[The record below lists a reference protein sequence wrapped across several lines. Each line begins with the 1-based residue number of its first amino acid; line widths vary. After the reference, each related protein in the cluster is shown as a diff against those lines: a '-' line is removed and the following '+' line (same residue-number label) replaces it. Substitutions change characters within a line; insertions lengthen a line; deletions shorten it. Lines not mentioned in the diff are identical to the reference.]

1 MVFLRRWSLA
11 LPHLLCLCAG
21 ITAQAQAR
29 FDLEGPKID
38 VRVTRG
44 KVTLPI
50 AAVPNLMPHDTLWL
64 HPAFPSSQSVHY
76 LMIVTFLRGTT
87 NPPPDNWFTRIE
99 TWQKNVREEGVFIQV
114 PAEAQQAILFL
125 APETGGDF
133 STLRS
138 AVKGRP
144 GVFVRATQDLA
155 EAGFEQARIE
165 KYLEEI
171 RKVPPGDASALLE
184 HSNLLARTLALKP
197 NPDCFKRA
205 VDQQY
210 TCLTQTGTQTLLD
223 DGHGQSVVEALSNGP
238 ASDFINSA
246 STTQMA
252 GGGNYSAYVGT
263 IIDLFRL
270 TSSLHTAQYQYIPA
284 ITFPADHGG
293 SATPES
299 NMGQTLNLRLNT
311 PPSFHNPKSVI
322 VTGLPAVQP
331 AVLPPLRPADPAHIS
346 CLLDPHM
353 VLPIEGAPLVFS
365 TEFAHDLVLHLD
377 LPNQPGAPDA
387 KVNLPVVADAYQ
399 GGLTL
404 DATPSQRK
412 ELPLALNDPDPITP
426 MPTPVDTKAMGAAVQ
441 PAAAGTPVTGTIEG
455 YWGFDHYR
463 GPTLPLQNVPGQGWR
478 VVSGASG
485 EHASAENPDLLIAGK
500 PNQLVIT
507 STGTACIE
515 SISLEPGNT
524 KLDWKVGKPPAPPK
538 NPVASEAPPNS
549 EPIIPKVEPVDLTLN
564 LQHSTTPGN
573 IRLAIE
579 QFGAKQPDQ
588 LGTKT
593 FAEPAKIESLHIHTG
608 DLTAVLLGNSLDQ
621 VKDLTLQADHKDLT
635 FTPAS
640 ATDTPDASR
649 NRLVIALPPNSKP
662 LSLKPNENIDAEI
675 HLQDGRTLKIHSVV
689 LPARPDITLLSRRVN
704 MATPTAIQ
712 LASEQD
718 LPLGAQLTFFL
729 KSRDKFPRNEQIEIT
744 QVEPP
749 SKDPSDTTPDP
760 PLKTSLS
767 VTAGTLVLE
776 DNHSVLATFDPLKSF
791 GPSTFGAFRVRAV
804 TADGTPSEWIPLAT
818 VVRLPTLTDLHC
830 PAGATAA
837 AKEQPCQLSG
847 SALYLIES
855 IAPDPAFTN
864 PTAVPDGFVD
874 STLTIPRPGT
884 APKASQATPVT
895 FYIRLRDDPA
905 TAASVTLPMEPEP
918 SSHHAQPTAIPNTP
932 PAIPATPPATTPAAT
947 PASGPTTSTPAHPGA
962 TGSTPPA

>member
-1 MVFLRRWSLA
+1 MVSLRPCSVA
-11 LPHLLCLCAG
+11 LPILLCFCACLQ
-21 ITAQAQAR
+21 AQSQAR

-50 AAVPNLMPHDTLWL
+50 AAVPNLQPHDTLWL
-64 HPAFPSSQSVHY
+64 HPALPPSQSVHY
-76 LMIVTFLRGTT
+76 LLIVAFLRGTT

-99 TWQKNVREEGVFIQV
+99 TWQKSVREEGVFIQV
-114 PAEAQQAILFL
+114 PAEAQQAILFF

-144 GVFVRATQDLA
+144 GIFVRASQDLA

-165 KYLEEI
+165 KYLDEI
-171 RKVPPGDASALLE
+171 RKVPPGDAAALLD

-205 VDQQY
+205 ADQQY

-223 DGHGQSVVEALSNGP
+223 DGHGQSVVESLSNGP

-252 GGGNYSAYVGT
+252 GGGSYSAYVGT

-270 TSSLHTAQYQYIPA
+270 TSMLHTAQYQYIPA

-322 VTGLPAVQP
+322 VIGLPAVQQT
-331 AVLPPLRPADPAHIS
+331 VLPPLRPAEPAHVS

-365 TEFAHDLVLHLD
+365 TEYAHDLMLHLNM
-377 LPNQPGAPDA
+377 PAKPGEAPA
-387 KVNLPVVADAYQ
+387 KLNLPIVADAYQ

-404 DATPSQRK
+404 DANPSQRK

-426 MPTPVDTKAMGAAVQ
+426 MPAPLPKSVAKDDAVSANPAQ
-441 PAAAGTPVTGTIEG
+441 SSAPAATAPGSPITGTIEG
-455 YWGFDHYR
+455 YWGFDHYT
-463 GPTLPLQNVPGQGWR
+463 GPTLPLQNIPGQGWR
-478 VVSGASG
+478 IVSSRDAGHPSP
-485 EHASAENPDLLIAGK
+485 ETQETLIAGK
-500 PNQLVIT
+500 PNQIAIT
-507 STGTACIE
+507 STGTACVE
-515 SISLEPGNT
+515 SISLEPGNN
-524 KLDWKVGKPPAPPK
+524 KLDWKVATPPAPPK
-538 NPVASEAPPNS
+538 NPVLAEAPPEPAPVIPRV
-549 EPIIPKVEPVDLTLN
+549 EPIDLTLN
-564 LQHSTTPGN
+564 LQHTTTPGN

-579 QFGAKQPDQ
+579 QFGAKEPDQ

-593 FAEPAKIESLHIHTG
+593 FAEPAKIESLHIHVG
-608 DLTAVLLGNSLDQ
+608 DLNAVLTGNSLDQ
-621 VKDLTLQADHKDLT
+621 VRDLSFQVDHKDLV

-649 NRLVIALPPNSKP
+649 NRLLISLPPNAKAP
-662 LSLKPNENIDAEI
+662 NLKINENIDAEV
-675 HLQDGRTLKIHSVV
+675 HLKDGRTLRVSSVV
-689 LPARPDITLLSRRVN
+689 LPARPEVALLSRRVN
-704 MATPTAIQ
+704 LPTPSPIQ
-712 LASEQD
+712 LASDQD

-729 KSRDKFPRNEQIEIT
+729 KSREKFPRTQQIEIT
-744 QVEPP
+744 QVEIP
-749 SKDPSDTTPDP
+749 SKDPTDPAPDA
-760 PLKTSLS
+760 PLKTTLS
-767 VTAGTLVLE
+767 VAAGSLVLE
-776 DNHSVLATFDPLKSF
+776 DNHSILATFDPLKTF
-791 GPSTFGAFRVRAV
+791 GPSTFGQFRVRAV
-804 TADGTPSEWIPLAT
+804 TADGTPGEWIPLAT

-830 PAGATAA
+830 PTGATAA
-837 AKEQPCQLSG
+837 AKEQPCQLTG
-847 SALYLIES
+847 SALYLIDS
-855 IAPDPAFTN
+855 IAPDPTFAN
-864 PTAVPDGFVD
+864 SVAVPEGFVD
-874 STLTIPRPGT
+874 STLTIPRPET
-884 APKASQATPVT
+884 SAKAASVSPAT

-905 TAASVTLPMEPEP
+905 ATSAVTLPIEPEP
-918 SSHHAQPTAIPNTP
+918 GSHRVP
-932 PAIPATPPATTPAAT
+932 PAASPALQPLVPTPATTTPSPALT
-947 PASGPTTSTPAHPGA
+947 LPPG
-962 TGSTPPA
+962 